1 MLQKAHPHALQ
12 QPVVSGVTPPSCCN
26 MSWDTSGPLEALAA
40 AQAAGG
46 DGQRA
51 GATVVEQQPH
61 MAARGEP
68 GLWA

>member
-1 MLQKAHPHALQ
+1 
-12 QPVVSGVTPPSCCN
+12 